1 MKNIL
6 LSLFLAISFVLP
18 FAHPAQALGPLI
30 DSSVLSDT
38 DCVGPACQYSL
49 NTFMKLG
56 INVANIILGIVGAVA
71 LVVFVYGGIRMMA
84 SGGNAEAVSTGKK
97 SIVGAVIGLLLVFGS
112 YSLIS
117 FTVNT
122 VLKADGNYQF
132 NGNINAEVPVVV
144 SAHPKCDA
152 GDGTCKTV
160 CTSNVDIS
168 LGTLDCNKGAGEV
181 CCKAS
186 PKEVNECANNGLER
200 CVERQQCALGCG
212 KTKNCSNS
220 TLLLDPV
227 CCSTGSGCFNQ

>member
-152 GDGTCKTV
+152 GGGTCKTV

-181 CCKAS
+181 CCKAA
-186 PKEVNECANNGLER
+186 PDVVNKCANNNLEG
-200 CVERQQCALGCG
+200 CVIPSACLPGCG
-212 KTKNCSNS
+212 LPSKSCTGFPIDGS
-220 TLLLDPV
+220 V
-227 CCSTGSGCFNQ
+227 CCKKGGGCSL

>member
-6 LSLFLAISFVLP
+6 LSLFLAIIFVLP
-18 FAHPAQALGPLI
+18 VARPAQALGPLI

-132 NGNINAEVPVVV
+132 NGNINAEVPAVV
-144 SAHPKCDA
+144 SPNPTCAKAGGVCKDKCGA
-152 GDGTCKTV
+152 GDIGYG
-160 CTSNVDIS
+160 SQ
-168 LGTLDCNKGAGEV
+168 DCGSQF
-181 CCKAS
+181 CCSAKPNA
-186 PKEVNECANNGLER
+186 NECARNS
-200 CVERQQCALGCG
+200 VEGCLGFCPTACQIPS
-212 KTKNCSNS
+212 KTCSGD
-220 TLLLDPV
+220 LGGM
-227 CCSTGSGCFNQ
+227 CCQLNQACWGNQTPPRN